1 MTMCSPR
8 GDYGTRWPCVHL
20 IARLATALLVSVL
33 LGPRPVV
40 AEPEDFHELSPSER
54 AAWLNQLG
62 SVLDEAK
69 RSSEK
74 PAPIEPLL
82 PGSWKQSPGPWKPA
96 ADGVTWRID
105 ENGLVVLD
113 DGRRLMG
120 SRIFAR
126 SCFLQ
131 HGESFRR
138 WATAYS
144 KNLTVAHL
152 VATAITESG
161 CSEAEAQGSVD
172 GKSTGLMQVTGYTCE
187 TLLPLLGLSGMKE
200 RDCLKKMAEDP
211 DFSIELAAAYMTH
224 PAQVQLTD
232 LDPPKVAAAYNAG
245 GLYFDAANPWR
256 LRSTG
261 NHIDRFVAAY
271 NSYVAWQDDERA
283 GRRTRSPA
291 VQLSHT
297 ATLPKAVDSLA
308 ALKELTAR
316 AREGDIVFV
325 GDWKSKRGDYYVL
338 VRGEWRGSL
347 EDTGS

>member
-1 MTMCSPR
+1 MSFPKR
-8 GDYGTRWPCVHL
+8 RYGARRSCVHL
-20 IARLATALLVSVL
+20 SARLAIAALVSVL
-33 LGPRPVV
+33 LGSQRVT

-54 AAWLNQLG
+54 DAWINQLG
-62 SVLDEAK
+62 NVLEEAK
-69 RSSEK
+69 RINEK
-74 PAPIEPLL
+74 PAPPEPLL
-82 PGSWKQSPGPWKPA
+82 PGSWKQAPGPWKPSS
-96 ADGVTWRID
+96 DSVTWRID
-105 ENGLVVLD
+105 ESGFVVLE

-131 HGESFRR
+131 HGDSFRR
-138 WATAYS
+138 WASAYS
-144 KNLTVAHL
+144 QNLTVAHL

-187 TLLPLLGLSGMKE
+187 TLLPLVGRSGMREK
-200 RDCLKKMAEDP
+200 DCLKKMAEDA

-224 PAQVQLTD
+224 PAQVHLTD

-271 NSYVAWQDDERA
+271 NSYVAWQVDERA

-291 VQLSHT
+291 VPLSHT
-297 ATLPKAVDSLA
+297 ATLPKAIDNPA
-308 ALKELTAR
+308 ALKDLTSL

-325 GDWKSKRGDYYVL
+325 GDWKTKRGDFYVL